1 MKRLGP
7 EENERIFERISRSA
21 SPEYR
26 NDPEF
31 KQLTL
36 MFLGLG
42 GESLA
47 RQYIEICGK
56 PFPERL
62 TLFDKPLED
71 DVLKEGAEELGEE
84 DPEEE
89 D

>member
-1 MKRLGP
+1 MKRLSP

-21 SPEYR
+21 LPEYR

-31 KQLTL
+31 KQLAL
-36 MFLGLG
+36 MFLELG
-42 GESLA
+42 GESLT

-71 DVLKEGAEELGEE
+71 DAFKEDTEELSEE
-84 DPEEE
+84 DSEEE